1 MTDTG
6 DRQPPKDPTP
16 DHDPDDLVGFASS
29 ASLAGRPR
37 MPEPEAEL
45 APTPPAAEPDLF
57 AAPVETPPAAPVVD
71 AAPPPPAAPVPPPEP
86 RMPPPAPPADPE
98 FGRRDREPGVE
109 APMGMYAVYALI
121 LFAVPTLG
129 VSAVVGLLAVMFGDA
144 PKAEPF
150 ASHHLYQ
157 LRTLWTAAIAA
168 VVGVILIVINLGV
181 FVLFLLVGWLVVR
194 GAWGVYLLTRG
205 RPVPNPR
212 GWWVG

>member
-16 DHDPDDLVGFASS
+16 DHDPDDLVGFASP

-37 MPEPEAEL
+37 APEPRPAPGPDPDPAPLFAPPEPAAPEPVD
-45 APTPPAAEPDLF
+45 ARAAFEPTPPAA
-57 AAPVETPPAAPVVD
+57 
-71 AAPPPPAAPVPPPEP
+71 PEP
-86 RMPPPAPPADPE
+86 A
-98 FGRRDREPGVE
+98 FGRRDREPAPE
-109 APMGMYAVYALI
+109 APMGLYAIYALI

-129 VSAVVGLLAVMFGDA
+129 VSAVVGLLAILFGDA
-144 PKAEPF
+144 PTEEPF

-157 LRTLWTAAIAA
+157 RRTLWTAAIAA

-181 FVLFLLVGWLVVR
+181 FVLFVLVGWLVIR
-194 GAWGVYLLTRG
+194 GAWGVFLLTRG